1 MWSGWTP
8 SHKERMNDS
17 TETLA
22 QGVRPPTNRT
32 DRDPFQR
39 PFSLLREYRAKGNH
53 MRALVQPPPSLHCD
67 LCQGELRFKRID
79 LTGVVFE
86 FDTEIFVCILHKVWS
101 RAPIQGKS

>member
-1 MWSGWTP
+1 
-8 SHKERMNDS
+8 
-17 TETLA
+17 
-22 QGVRPPTNRT
+22 
-32 DRDPFQR
+32 
-39 PFSLLREYRAKGNH
+39 

-79 LTGVVFE
+79 LDGVVFE